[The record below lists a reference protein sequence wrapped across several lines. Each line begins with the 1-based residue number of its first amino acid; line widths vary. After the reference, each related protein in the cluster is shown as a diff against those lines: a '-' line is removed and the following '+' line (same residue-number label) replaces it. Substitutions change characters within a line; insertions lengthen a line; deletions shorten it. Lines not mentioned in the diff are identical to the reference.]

1 MVTLGMINKGDIIM
15 SPTFSNSGT
24 LINDGWNMLGNP
36 YPSAYN
42 WSAFHNT
49 GRIGLGP
56 DYTGTNYTNIDATI
70 YIFDATSNSYKSYN
84 AVAQSG
90 TIMGGIIPSGSA
102 FFVKATAIAPAI
114 TFKEEYKTTTK
125 PIDLYKTLNSELRI
139 KLISDS
145 NDYDEYIFK
154 LADGSTKNK
163 DAFDISK
170 IQNKNTNISS
180 YGEDGVELSLST
192 YPFIQNNDVISL
204 TIDSTKTFCTLA
216 FNNIDNFALNYDV
229 FLRDNF
235 EKTITN
241 IRLINTLVFKVETA
255 ENTQLKGKR
264 FELIFNKNTTGT
276 IAKQEQLNPMVK
288 ISPNPVSEFLN
299 VETCN
304 LQSNLYSWV
313 IYGIY
318 GDIINSGNCNQIEQ
332 SISTSN
338 LSKGSYYIQFLS
350 ENFKHVE
357 KFIK

>member
-1 MVTLGMINKGDIIM
+1 M

-42 WSAFHNT
+42 WSEFHNA

-56 DYTGTNYTNIDATI
+56 DYTGTNYTHVDATI

-145 NDYDEYIFK
+145 NDYDEYILK

-192 YPFIQNNDVISL
+192 YPFIQDNDIISL
-204 TIDSTKTFCTLA
+204 TINSTKTF
-216 FNNIDNFALNYDV
+216 
-229 FLRDNF
+229 LR
-235 EKTITN
+235 
-241 IRLINTLVFKVETA
+241 
-255 ENTQLKGKR
+255 
-264 FELIFNKNTTGT
+264 
-276 IAKQEQLNPMVK
+276 
-288 ISPNPVSEFLN
+288 
-299 VETCN
+299 
-304 LQSNLYSWV
+304 
-313 IYGIY
+313 
-318 GDIINSGNCNQIEQ
+318 
-332 SISTSN
+332 
-338 LSKGSYYIQFLS
+338 
-350 ENFKHVE
+350 
-357 KFIK
+357 